1 MNKILIENIFSFIF
15 AIVFNKNQHNT
26 QSLTLLN
33 IKDKTD
39 DKKAKKK
46 ISVLKHLSKK
56 FS

>member
-1 MNKILIENIFSFIF
+1 MNKDLIENIFSFIF

-26 QSLTLLN
+26 QSMTLLN
-33 IKDKTD
+33 VKNKTE
-39 DKKAKKK
+39 DKKAKRK

>member
-1 MNKILIENIFSFIF
+1 MNKTLIDNIFSFVF

-26 QSLTLLN
+26 QSITILN
-33 IKDKTD
+33 IKDKTY

-46 ISVLKHLSKK
+46 ISVLKHLSRK

>member
-26 QSLTLLN
+26 QSMTLLN

-39 DKKAKKK
+39 DKKAKRK